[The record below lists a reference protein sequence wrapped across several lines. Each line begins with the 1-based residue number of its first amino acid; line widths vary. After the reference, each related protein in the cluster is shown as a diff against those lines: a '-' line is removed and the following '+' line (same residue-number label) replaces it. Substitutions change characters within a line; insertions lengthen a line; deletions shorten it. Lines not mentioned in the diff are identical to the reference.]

1 MYQTRKCPTMHTEAT
16 YQTKVERRVL
26 LAEDNK
32 DWQKTIAGIL
42 KDVGATL
49 VLTVETLEEALAATV
64 LMKKLQIDLVILGGN
79 LGEYKDENPDSAAIL
94 AALAAQE
101 SSVKTIGLS
110 ADKTPGVDRDV
121 QKWRANTLLESTII
135 ELLSDSKE
143 S

>member
-16 YQTKVERRVL
+16 SQTKVERRVL

-121 QKWRANTLLESTII
+121 QKWRANTLLEPTII